1 MKAIFVTTFLLLVGM
16 AAGAQNKEQG
26 FFVEAGVSY
35 ASTENEN
42 FVTIA
47 PAVGYQFNSYLAGG
61 MKVGFETRTYPYTIY
76 TPFFRYSFFRK
87 SRLKLF
93 TEAQFNIA
101 TRDVDGGQSSY
112 GEIGLSLGATYS
124 IGKHVRLVGH
134 YLFVGYSGDE
144 DESGARMQKGNFA
157 LDANVCRLQL
167 GVQYLF

>member
-1 MKAIFVTTFLLLVGM
+1 MKAIFVTAFLLLAGT
-16 AAGAQNKEQG
+16 AAGAQNKEKG

-42 FVTIA
+42 FVIIA
-47 PAVGYQFNSYLAGG
+47 PAAGYQFNSYLAGG
-61 MKVGFETRTYPYTIY
+61 VKIGFETRTYPYTIY
-76 TPFFRYSFFRK
+76 TPFLRYSFFRK

-101 TRDVDGGQSSY
+101 TRNVDGGQSGYS
-112 GEIGLSLGATYS
+112 EIGLSLGATYS
-124 IGKHVRLVGH
+124 IRKHVRLVGR
-134 YLFVGYSGDE
+134 YLFVGYSGDN
-144 DESGARMQKGNFA
+144 DESDARMRKGNFA